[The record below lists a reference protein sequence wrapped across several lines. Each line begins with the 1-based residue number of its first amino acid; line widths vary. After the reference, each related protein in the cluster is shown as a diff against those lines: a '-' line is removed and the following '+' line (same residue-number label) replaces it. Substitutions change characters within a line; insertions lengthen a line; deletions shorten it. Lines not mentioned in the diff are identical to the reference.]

1 MKLLKRYIVLH
12 NGINRNITIKGD
24 DSMFGSKEKG
34 ITVTANEFAWKKN
47 RIAIQNGFLVSE
59 GLINVVRI
67 PVKHIET
74 VTYSIEG
81 VKEAIA
87 PELSIIGKGTVLGT
101 LKVGVDLKD
110 DIQDWLIENLGL

>member
-1 MKLLKRYIVLH
+1 
-12 NGINRNITIKGD
+12 
-24 DSMFGSKEKG
+24 MFGSKEKG
-34 ITVTANEFAWKKN
+34 ITINENEFAWKKN
-47 RIAIQNGFLVSE
+47 RIAVQNGFLVSE

-81 VKEAIA
+81 VKEAIT
-87 PELSIIGKGTVLGT
+87 PELRIIGKGTVLGT

-110 DIQDWLIENLGL
+110 DIQDWIIEKLEL